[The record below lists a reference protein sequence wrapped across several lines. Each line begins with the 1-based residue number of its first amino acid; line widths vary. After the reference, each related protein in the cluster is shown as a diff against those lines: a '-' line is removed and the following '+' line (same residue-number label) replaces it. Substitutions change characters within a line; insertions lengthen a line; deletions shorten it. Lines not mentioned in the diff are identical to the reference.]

1 MATVQIDDDTVL
13 WSASEADRAG
23 RPLLLLLHG
32 FNSNEGDLFGLSPY
46 LPLEPA
52 IASLRAPSF
61 TGYGYA
67 WFPLLAQ
74 GHEQALAAAAA
85 STEAI
90 IGWLERVAPEPLDGR
105 AARLLAGRCHGDRAH
120 AARPRAIRVR
130 GEPVGLRDA
139 RRPRRRP
146 APGAGRSAGVLGPR
160 HRRRSH
166 RRGIHLAHDRVA
178 ADARRPRPAH
188 LRGPRA
194 LDLRGRAERCGGV
207 HHEAPRRARRGH
219 RRPSSA
225 TASRSRPRPPRRPR
239 RRPTRDHALRAPCRA
254 R

>member
-85 STEAI
+85 STDAI
-90 IGWLERVAPEPLDGR
+90 IGWLDRVAPEHSTVG
-105 AARLLAGRCHGDRAH
+105 LLGFSQGGAMAIELMRRDPERFAFAVNLSGFAIPGDRDGDRRLAQVAPPVFWGRGTDDGVIDEAFISHTIDWLPTHADLDQRTYEGLAH
-120 AARPRAIRVR
+120 SISEVELSDAAAFI
-130 GEPVGLRDA
+130 A
-139 RRPRRRP
+139 K
-146 APGAGRSAGVLGPR
+146 
-160 HRRRSH
+160 
-166 RRGIHLAHDRVA
+166 HLAAPA
-178 ADARRPRPAH
+178 A
-188 LRGPRA
+188 
-194 LDLRGRAERCGGV
+194 
-207 HHEAPRRARRGH
+207 
-219 RRPSSA
+219 PSPVS
-225 TASRSRPRPPRRPR
+225 
-239 RRPTRDHALRAPCRA
+239 
-254 R
+254 

>member
-90 IGWLERVAPEPLDGR
+90 IDWLERVAPEHSTVG
-105 AARLLAGRCHGDRAH
+105 LLGFSQGGAMAIELMRRDPERFAFAVNLSGFAMPGDRDGD
-120 AARPRAIRVR
+120 AAS
-130 GEPVGLRDA
+130 
-139 RRPRRRP
+139 
-146 APGAGRSAGVLGPR
+146 GAGRSAGVLGPW

-166 RRGIHLAHDRVA
+166 R
-178 ADARRPRPAH
+178 
-188 LRGPRA
+188 
-194 LDLRGRAERCGGV
+194 
-207 HHEAPRRARRGH
+207 PRRSSRTRSSGCRRT
-219 RRPSSA
+219 PTSTSA
-225 TASRSRPRPPRRPR
+225 PTRASRTRSPRSS
-239 RRPTRDHALRAPCRA
+239 
-254 R
+254 

>member
-74 GHEQALAAAAA
+74 GAEQARAAAAA
-85 STEAI
+85 SAEAI
-90 IGWLERVAPEPLDGR
+90 IGWLERVAPGHSTVG
-105 AARLLAGRCHGDRAH
+105 LLGFSQGGAMAIELMRRDPERFAFAVNLSGFAMPGDRDGDRRLAQVAPPVFWGRGTDDRIIPADAVARTAEWLPAH
-120 AARPRAIRVR
+120 AEATIRIYEDLGHSISTPELADLVAF
-130 GEPVGLRDA
+130 LREH
-139 RRPRRRP
+139 
-146 APGAGRSAGVLGPR
+146 G
-160 HRRRSH
+160 
-166 RRGIHLAHDRVA
+166 
-178 ADARRPRPAH
+178 
-188 LRGPRA
+188 
-194 LDLRGRAERCGGV
+194 
-207 HHEAPRRARRGH
+207 
-219 RRPSSA
+219 
-225 TASRSRPRPPRRPR
+225 
-239 RRPTRDHALRAPCRA
+239 
-254 R
+254 